1 MKLLIAVVSGL
12 LVATTAGAAALPG
25 FRAEVVGSIT
35 PFATSLVVDSAGT
48 IYYTVASGTI
58 LRYENGQS
66 TPISRVTTEGIGN
79 SGLLGMALMDDSTAV
94 IHYTRPN
101 QTYDVLSRIDLR
113 TGEETLIHEFACDID
128 IPERGSSTEHHGG
141 NPIVASD
148 GSIFVGIGDY
158 GGGLVAALE
167 KWNGGKIFRIFPD
180 GLVLQF
186 ARGLR
191 NPFDLVWDEKKQQV
205 IVADNGPVGGDE
217 LHLITE
223 GANCGWP
230 WTYGSE
236 PKIDGLAVPDYVFP
250 NTVAPTGNLILNGAA
265 PFLRS
270 GYLLGAFVTKAIYYF
285 PDLDAKP
292 IPDPVALIER
302 ETSFIIDVAQSS
314 SGDIYFTTG
323 TAIYRLVPPERG
335 DCNGDGK
342 VDGADIDALK
352 RELADGDPHRTVD
365 AQTGAFAGSWGCD
378 ANEDSLITSADLLEL
393 PRLLTG
399 RRRAIRTAR

>member
-1 MKLLIAVVSGL
+1 MKSLTAVLSALLVVS
-12 LVATTAGAAALPG
+12 TTRAAALPG
-25 FRAEVVGSIT
+25 FRTELVGNIT
-35 PFATSLVVDSAGT
+35 PFASSLAIDSAGT
-48 IYYTVASGTI
+48 IYYTVTSGAI
-58 LRYENGQS
+58 FRYENGQS
-66 TPISRVTTEGIGN
+66 RIISRVTTEGIGN
-79 SGLLGMALMDDSTAV
+79 SGLLGMALIDDQTAV

-128 IPERGSSTEHHGG
+128 VPERGSSTEHHGG
-141 NPIVASD
+141 NPFVASD

-158 GGGLVAALE
+158 GGRLVAALE

-180 GLVLQF
+180 GRVVQF

-191 NPFDLVWDEKKQQV
+191 NPFDLAWDEKKQRV

-217 LHLITE
+217 INLISE

-230 WTYGSE
+230 WTYGKE
-236 PKIDGLAVPDYVFP
+236 QVIEGLAVPDYVFP
-250 NTVAPTGNLILNGAA
+250 ETVAPTGNLILNGAT

-285 PDLDAKP
+285 PDLDVKP
-292 IPDPVALIER
+292 IPDPIALIDHEK
-302 ETSFIIDVAQSS
+302 SFVIDVVQNSN
-314 SGDIYFTTG
+314 GGIYFTTG
-323 TAIYRLVPPERG
+323 TAIYRLLPPERG

-342 VDGADIDALK
+342 VDSSDIEALN
-352 RELADGDPHRTVD
+352 RELADGGAHRTVD
-365 AQTGAFAGSWGCD
+365 AQNGAFAGSWGCD
-378 ANEDSLITSADLLEL
+378 ANEDSLINSSDVAEL
-393 PRLLTG
+393 SRLITV